1 MIRSIKD
8 QFKQSF
14 SNWDMLYPG
23 LPDVIYPPGPYADLS
38 KVVVHEFSYAP
49 LTNEPGP
56 HRRYRIFWNVTG
68 PTDAPWSLSLF
79 NTENEPLNNPL
90 PLIGETETQP
100 IGSGRYV
107 LKANSNNAERVL
119 GLFDI
124 EQNLDACNFTF
135 TNNFSAFLYWYF
147 SRQTIEI
154 GGGQKYFDGDPMDC
168 IDISVS
174 QGLVSLKMAL
184 RVPKE
189 MYPDPHVDVEC
200 RFGFGVVDDPQN
212 PPLKR
217 VNIFYH
223 SFQIRTWYTWLEHIA
238 ADNGESVLATTK
250 SQIEIDM
257 RLLLTRLESFG
268 PVGLATPPG
277 YSLYDV
283 ALLNLDGTTLRKR
296 YCPLPQPEAIDWS
309 KVLKNK
315 IKIKTL

>member
-14 SNWDMLYPG
+14 SIWDMLYPP
-23 LPDVIYPPGPYADLS
+23 LRDVVYPPGPYADLS

-56 HRRYRIFWNVTG
+56 YRRHRIFWNVTG

-79 NTENEPLNNPL
+79 NTENDPLNNPL

-107 LKANSNNAERVL
+107 LKANSNNDERVL

-124 EQNLDACNFTF
+124 QQNLEACNFTY
-135 TNNFSAFLYWYF
+135 TNNFFAFLYWYF
-147 SRQTIEI
+147 SRQTLE

-168 IDISVS
+168 IDISVD

-184 RVPKE
+184 RVPVD

-200 RFGFGVVDDPQN
+200 RFGFDVVDDPRN

-223 SFQIRTWYTWLEHIA
+223 SFQVRAWYTLLEHIA
-238 ADNGESVLATTK
+238 ADSGEAVLTRTK
-250 SQIEIDM
+250 RSIESDM
-257 RLLLTRLESFG
+257 RMLLTRLESFG
-268 PVGLATPPG
+268 PLGLATPPG

-283 ALLNLDGTTLRKR
+283 ALLNVDGTTLRKR
-296 YCPLPQPEAIDWS
+296 YCPLPQPEAIEWG

-315 IKIKTL
+315 IQIKTL

>member
-1 MIRSIKD
+1 MIKSIKD

-14 SNWDMLYPG
+14 SIWDMQYPG
-23 LPDVIYPPGPYADLS
+23 EHDVHFPPGPYADLS

-49 LTNEPGP
+49 LNGPGP

-79 NTENEPLNNPL
+79 NSVKEPLNNPL
-90 PLIGETETQP
+90 PLIGEAETQP
-100 IGSGRYV
+100 TGIGRYV
-107 LKANSNNAERVL
+107 LKATSHIDELVL

-135 TNNFSAFLYWYF
+135 SNNFSAFLYWYF
-147 SRQTIEI
+147 SRQTLV

-184 RVPKE
+184 RAPKE

-200 RFGFGVVDDPQN
+200 RFGFDVVDDPQN

-223 SFQIRTWYTWLEHIA
+223 SFQVKTWYTPLEHIA
-238 ADNGESVLATTK
+238 ADNGGDVLARTK
-250 SQIEIDM
+250 RQMELDM
-257 RLLLTRLESFG
+257 DALMTRLETFG
-268 PVGLATPPG
+268 PLGLGTPPG

-283 ALLNLDGTTLRKR
+283 ALLNVDGTTLRKR
-296 YCPLPQPEAIDWS
+296 YCPLPRPEAIKWD
-309 KVLKNK
+309 KVLKSK
-315 IKIKTL
+315 IHIKAL